1 MRNIIMLVVFFV
13 SAVIIQTTDT
23 PPGPPK
29 SRIIKAFCAVV
40 VAILAGFVT
49 DGISNLTGWPPPIT
63 APLPSSSIVE
73 PDNSHSV
80 SDGTDSL
87 PSANTSH
94 DPSASMPE
102 ASPSATPSATY
113 STSAPEL
120 SPTMPLSQDPTQAPS
135 SVPTAT
141 PSPHSPE
148 PSISEPIDTAA
159 PETETPPL
167 EETTHLTV
175 TAGTYII
182 PFPLTDKNAVIYAK
196 TSLAVDQVTLTWR
209 NPGESECTKEMHSQ
223 DGTTWTFDA
232 NFYIAGTYD
241 ILITAYAANGQ
252 TAQATVRLTYP
263 FDLI

>member
-1 MRNIIMLVVFFV
+1 MLAIIIM
-13 SAVIIQTTDT
+13 VIF
-23 PPGPPK
+23 
-29 SRIIKAFCAVV
+29 II
-40 VAILAGFVT
+40 VAIIIESITQDKKHRIVRAVCVITVGILTGLVT
-49 DGISNLTGWPPPIT
+49 DGISNLTGWPPLIT
-63 APLPSSSIVE
+63 APLPSSSIGE

-87 PSANTSH
+87 PSANTSP

-120 SPTMPLSQDPTQAPS
+120 SPTIPPSQDPTHAPS

-141 PSPHSPE
+141 PSPHSLE

-175 TAGTYII
+175 TAGTHII

-263 FDLI
+263 FDQI